1 MHRKHASGVQ
11 ALQGN
16 TRIRSQAAP
25 LATPLA
31 KLVED
36 GASKLAQRTTGVS
49 ALLACC
55 HIAAAS
61 HEADEAL
68 KQNKVGHSG
77 QDASWSALDIPW
89 AAHASQQV

>member
-1 MHRKHASGVQ
+1 MCQIKSRDQTQVCDDEMQ

-16 TRIRSQAAP
+16 ARIRSQAGT

-36 GASKLAQRTTGVS
+36 GASKLAQRATGVS
-49 ALLACC
+49 ALTACC

-61 HEADEAL
+61 PDADEVL
-68 KQNKVGHSG
+68 KQTKVSC
-77 QDASWSALDIPW
+77 LR
-89 AAHASQQV
+89 

>member
-1 MHRKHASGVQ
+1 MQACSAEMQ

-16 TRIRSQAAP
+16 ARIRSQAGT

-36 GASKLAQRTTGVS
+36 GASKLAQRATGIS
-49 ALLACC
+49 ALKACC

-61 HEADEAL
+61 HDADEIL
-68 KQNKVGHSG
+68 KQ
-77 QDASWSALDIPW
+77 
-89 AAHASQQV
+89 SQVSCLPPVRVTD